1 MLENS
6 FVHLPAISPEAEQRL
21 WGLGYRNW
29 DDLEAGLPEMFN
41 IKKASKLQL
50 ALEES
55 RAARESNDLGYFQQR
70 FKGSEMWRILP
81 ALFDQGE
88 RERIAYLDIETTGLG
103 FPPASHSTT
112 IAVLFEGQLFVE
124 HKHEMKRMLL
134 EKIESEA
141 RCLVT
146 FNGASFDLPFLR
158 KEFHES
164 GLALGQPHVDLRFWF
179 ARLERRGGLK
189 KIQQSFPEVRQRDS
203 MDLDGYD
210 AVKLWRMHEWGVE
223 RALETLMTYNAE
235 DTVVLEQLMYCAL
248 NMEAECKSH
257 LRLPTYDLPAIPAI
271 STRVCPEVY
280 AQLRTQPW

>member
-6 FVHLPAISPEAEQRL
+6 FVHLPAISIEAEQKL
-21 WGLGYRNW
+21 WGLGYHHW
-29 DDLEAGLPEMFN
+29 DDLEAGLPEIFN
-41 IKKASKLQL
+41 ATKARKLLL

-55 RAARESNDLGYFQQR
+55 RAAREAGDLGYFQER

-81 ALFDQGE
+81 ELFEQGE
-88 RERIAYLDIETTGLG
+88 RGKIAYLDIETTGLG

-112 IAVLFEGQLFVE
+112 IAVLFDGQLHVE
-124 HKHEMKRMLL
+124 HKHDMKRRLL
-134 EKIESEA
+134 EKVESEA

-164 GLALGQPHVDLRFWF
+164 GLAFAQPHVDLRFWF

-189 KIQQSFPEVRQRDS
+189 KIQQSFPEVKQRDS

-210 AVKLWRMHEWGVE
+210 AVRLWRMHEWGVE

-235 DTVVLEQLMYCAL
+235 DTVVLEQLMFCAL
-248 NMEAECKSH
+248 NMEADCKSH
-257 LRLPTYDLPAIPAI
+257 LRLPTYDIPCTPEI
-271 STRVCPEVY
+271 STRICHDVY